1 MNTVKSVLVMAALI
15 CAPMFAFANTGMTH
29 EDMSASQ
36 MKSMDT
42 NGDGMISK
50 DEFMKAHEAKWNAM
64 QKNKDGMVSIADM
77 EKMHHNKMAKHT
89 DTKKTNDDMMMKKDP
104 TK

>member
-1 MNTVKSVLVMAALI
+1 MNTIKSALVAAALM
-15 CAPMFAFANTGMTH
+15 CTPMLAFAQAGMMH
-29 EDMSASQ
+29 ENMSSSQ

-42 NGDGMISK
+42 NGDGLVSK
-50 DEFMKAHEAKWNAM
+50 DEFMKAHEAKWDAM

-77 EKMHHNKMAKHT
+77 EKMHRNKMAKHS
-89 DTKKTNDDMMMKKDP
+89 DMKKQHDDMMKKEP

>member
-1 MNTVKSVLVMAALI
+1 MKTIKSVLVAMAFM
-15 CAPMFAFANTGMTH
+15 CTPMLAFAQAGMMH
-29 EDMSASQ
+29 EDMGASQ

-42 NGDGMISK
+42 NGDGLISK
-50 DEFMKAHEAKWNAM
+50 DEFMKAHEAKWDAM

-77 EKMHHNKMAKHT
+77 EKMHRDKMMKHREMRMKQD
-89 DTKKTNDDMMMKKDP
+89 DTKKKEP

>member
-1 MNTVKSVLVMAALI
+1 MNTIKSVLAMAALA
-15 CAPMFAFANTGMTH
+15 CAPMLAFANTGMAH
-29 EDMSASQ
+29 ENMGASQ

-77 EKMHHNKMAKHT
+77 EKMHHDKMAKHS
-89 DTKKTNDDMMMKKDP
+89 DMKKHDDMMKKEP